1 MFLCFIVQET
11 EKLEKEQSSIES
23 EIQSLQKEKD
33 NLEFILQAHSPL
45 CKVNGVNANVKVKP
59 PSVKVTDI
67 SGVKVKDEPE
77 SEIAVTSA
85 SLMPQDLRKELS
97 STSRPS
103 SLALVKSGIKPEI
116 TSAGVSITTPSS
128 GFFSFSLD
136 TMVDHT
142 GLTPLT
148 GNLGHTGLTPITSG
162 PISCSS
168 EVKKHSTSSE
178 SSSDKSPSSLISLW
192 SYSYCRIFKNSR

>member
-1 MFLCFIVQET
+1 MRVLVLLQET

-23 EIQSLQKEKD
+23 EIQMLQKEKD

-45 CKVNGVNANVKVKP
+45 CKVNGVIAEAKVKA
-59 PSVKVTDI
+59 PSVMVTDAT
-67 SGVKVKDEPE
+67 GVKVKEEPKV
-77 SEIAVTSA
+77 SRA
-85 SLMPQDLRKELS
+85 SPVPHDLRKEI

-103 SLALVKSGIKPEI
+103 SLPLIKSGLKPDI

-162 PISCSS
+162 PITCSS

-178 SSSDKSPSSLISLW
+178 SSTKSPSSLISL
-192 SYSYCRIFKNSR
+192 